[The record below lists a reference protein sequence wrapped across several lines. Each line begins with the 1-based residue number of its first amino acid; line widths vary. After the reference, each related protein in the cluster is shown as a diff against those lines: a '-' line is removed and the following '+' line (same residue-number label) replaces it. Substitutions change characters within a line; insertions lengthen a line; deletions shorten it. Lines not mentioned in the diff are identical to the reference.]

1 MTKAEHVPIE
11 LKKTMLQFLYLLSQ
25 QVEHGHPGYNRDQAH
40 SNNNRLSIISYRT
53 NNDSAPSVFQLSLKR
68 TDKDHTI
75 AVVQL
80 P

>member
-1 MTKAEHVPIE
+1 MFPIE

-25 QVEHGHPGYNRDQAH
+25 QAEHGYPEYNRDQAH
-40 SNNNRLSIISYRT
+40 SNNNRRSMVSCRT
-53 NNDSAPSVFQLSLKR
+53 NNDSAPSVVQLSLKR
-68 TDKDHTI
+68 TDRDHII